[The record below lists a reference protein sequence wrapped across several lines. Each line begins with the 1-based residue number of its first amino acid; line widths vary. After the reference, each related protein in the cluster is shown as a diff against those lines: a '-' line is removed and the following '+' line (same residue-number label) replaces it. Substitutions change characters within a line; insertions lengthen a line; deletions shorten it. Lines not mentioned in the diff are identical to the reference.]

1 MISRLAV
8 NASDAALTGLAT
20 AHTGSTGRAAAPRAA
35 ASSPVQHPAG
45 ARAAP
50 AVRVMVTRLQSI
62 LTPRTDLP
70 FQNQPTGRTIMTI
83 HRIHH
88 LISILAAGACA
99 LLALAAAAPAAFAGT
114 NPIPDPSGYAGD
126 PYIGTAP
133 VAPVPAATVHVSSGG
148 MAGWQ
153 IALIAIGAAL
163 LAATAAVILDRARA
177 TRRAAAATTA

>member
-1 MISRLAV
+1 MISRLA
-8 NASDAALTGLAT
+8 AMITTSR
-20 AHTGSTGRAAAPRAA
+20 GSFVACPAPG
-35 ASSPVQHPAG
+35 G

-50 AVRVMVTRLQSI
+50 AVRVMVTRLRSI

-70 FQNQPTGRTIMTI
+70 FQNQPTGRSIMNTI

-99 LLALAAAAPAAFAGT
+99 LLAFAAAAPAAFAGT
-114 NPIPDPSGYAGD
+114 NPIPDPAGYVGD
-126 PYIGTAP
+126 PYIGTSP
-133 VAPVPAATVHVSSGG
+133 VTPDSATTVHVVNSGG

-163 LAATAAVILDRARA
+163 LAATAAVVLDRAPA
-177 TRRAAAATTA
+177 ARRAAAATTA

>member
-1 MISRLAV
+1 MISRLA
-8 NASDAALTGLAT
+8 AMITTSR
-20 AHTGSTGRAAAPRAA
+20 GSFVACPAPG
-35 ASSPVQHPAG
+35 G

-62 LTPRTDLP
+62 LTPPTDLP
-70 FQNQPTGRTIMTI
+70 FPNQPTGRTIMTI

-99 LLALAAAAPAAFAGT
+99 LLAFAAAAPAAFAGT
-114 NPIPDPSGYAGD
+114 NPIPDPAGYVGD
-126 PYIGTAP
+126 PYIGTSP
-133 VAPVPAATVHVSSGG
+133 VTPDSATTVHVVNSGG

-163 LAATAAVILDRARA
+163 LAATAAVVLDRAPA
-177 TRRAAAATTA
+177 ARRAASATTA